1 MWKWLHPYAKSETQ
15 YRLLGKIQ
23 PVLGVIALLML
34 ATAFVWGLAFAPK
47 DYQQGD
53 SYRIIFIHVPAA
65 IWSMGVYGSMAVAAL
80 VALVWQIRQAHLAM
94 ISMAPIGMVFAFI
107 SLVTGAVWGKP
118 MWGTWWVWDARLTS
132 ALVLFFLYLG
142 VMALYTAF
150 QDRNTGVKAAGILS
164 IVGVINLPIIHFSV
178 EWWNTLHQ
186 GATITKFDKPSMA
199 VEMLIPLLL
208 AIFGSMIFMIW
219 FSILRYRSALL
230 KDEYKRPWVQEL
242 AKKGA

>member
-15 YRLLGKIQ
+15 YQLLGKIQ

-34 ATAFVWGLAFAPK
+34 SIAFLWGLAFAPK

-65 IWSMGVYGSMAVAAL
+65 ILSMGVYGSMAVAAL
-80 VALVWQIRQAHLAM
+80 VALVWQIRQASLAM
-94 ISMAPIGMVFAFI
+94 ISMAPIGAIFAFI
-107 SLVTGAVWGKP
+107 SLATGAIWGKP

-142 VMALYTAF
+142 VMALYSAF
-150 QDRNTGVKAAGILS
+150 QDRNIGAKAAGILS

-208 AIFGSMIFMIW
+208 AIFGSMIFMLW
-219 FSILRYRSALL
+219 FSILRYRVALL
-230 KDEYKRPWVQEL
+230 KDEHRRPWVKAL
-242 AKKGA
+242 AQAA